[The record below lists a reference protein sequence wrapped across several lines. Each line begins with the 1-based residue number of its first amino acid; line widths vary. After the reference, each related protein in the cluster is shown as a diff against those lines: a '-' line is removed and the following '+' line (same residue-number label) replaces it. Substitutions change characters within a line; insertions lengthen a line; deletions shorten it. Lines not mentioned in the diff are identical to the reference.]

1 MSVGRRARQF
11 QNRLGEMGLDLE
23 VVEMPDSTRTAA
35 DAARALNCE
44 QAQIVKS
51 LVFRTEPGDAPVLV
65 LVSGVNRVDEAA
77 LSRVL
82 GTNLAKADAAY
93 VKKVTGFSIG
103 GVPPLGH
110 SSSMTLLVDED
121 LLRFD
126 ATWAAAGSPNAVFRI
141 PGRVTDFLPPHTVGP
156 VR

>member
-1 MSVGRRARQF
+1 MSLGRRARQF
-11 QNRLGEMGLDLE
+11 QNRLRELRLDLE

-51 LVFRTEPGDAPVLV
+51 LVFRAEPADEPVLV
-65 LVSGVNRVDEAA
+65 LVSGVNQVNEVAVSRA
-77 LSRVL
+77 LGKDL
-82 GTNLAKADAAY
+82 GKADAAY
-93 VKKVTGFSIG
+93 VKDATGFSIG

-110 SSSMTLLVDED
+110 SWPMTVLVDED

-141 PGRVTDFLPPHTVGP
+141 PGPVTDFLPPHTVGP